1 MYIYNMQP
9 ARMINGAIF
18 FIINRNYAY
27 IYIFHMQPSIMING
41 AIFFIINRNYVYIQ
55 YATSKND

>member
-9 ARMINGAIF
+9 AR
-18 FIINRNYAY
+18 
-27 IYIFHMQPSIMING
+27 MING

>member
-1 MYIYNMQP
+1 MYIYILMELYFSYMQP
-9 ARMINGAIF
+9 AR
-18 FIINRNYAY
+18 
-27 IYIFHMQPSIMING
+27 MING

>member
-1 MYIYNMQP
+1 MYIYNVQP

-18 FIINRNYAY
+18 FIINRNYVY
-27 IYIFHMQPSIMING
+27 IYNMHPAKMING
-41 AIFFIINRNYVYIQ
+41 AIFFIINRNYVYIK